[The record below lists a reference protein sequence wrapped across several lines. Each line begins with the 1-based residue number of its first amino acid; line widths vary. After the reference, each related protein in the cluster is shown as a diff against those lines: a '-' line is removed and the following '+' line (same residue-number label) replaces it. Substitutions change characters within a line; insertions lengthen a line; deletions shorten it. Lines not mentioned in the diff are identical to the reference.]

1 MTSRL
6 YVGNL
11 AYSTTDEGLRNF
23 FAAAGEVKSAE
34 IVLER
39 GSGRSKGFGFVE
51 MATDEGAQNAI
62 NTLNGKLLDQRPIRI
77 DFAKPKEERPRSVG
91 GYVQER
97 ANRHNSGGGNR
108 GNARGNR
115 DRRDSDR
122 GRDRDRDRRRDDYDD
137 F

>member
-11 AYSTTDEGLRNF
+11 AYSTTDEGLRSF

-62 NTLNGKLLDQRPIRI
+62 TTLNGKLLDQRPIRI

-91 GYVQER
+91 GYAQER
-97 ANRHNSGGGNR
+97 AHRQSGGGGGNR
-108 GNARGNR
+108 GGARGRDR

-122 GRDRDRDRRRDDYDD
+122 GRDRRRDDYDD